1 MRLKSV
7 ALASAVLASLAYAPL
22 AEAGNGVRLNFGGPL
37 GAFTATPSK
46 SAASRHAHRPQKAR
60 RHAVKKS
67 RPSKV
72 AREASHEPSARPA
85 AKAKPAVRAEAT
97 PKTQVAK
104 ADVAA
109 EVNAP
114 LTGSSALIQTDISE
128 GKEHPAP
135 AKDDG
140 ATDVVFE
147 TSEPR
152 DANEPEA
159 ATSGAMCSKFIPAA
173 GMTVTVECE
182 R

>member
-1 MRLKSV
+1 MRLMSI
-7 ALASAVLASLAYAPL
+7 ALASVAASLAYAPL

-37 GAFTATPSK
+37 GTFTATPSK
-46 SAASRHAHRPQKAR
+46 SAASRHAHRPQRPR

-72 AREASHEPSARPA
+72 AREASHEPKARA
-85 AKAKPAVRAEAT
+85 AKAKPAARAEGA
-97 PKTQVAK
+97 PKTQVAT
-104 ADVAA
+104 ADVTAK
-109 EVNAP
+109 VNTP

-128 GKEHPAP
+128 GEQRPAP

-140 ATDVVFE
+140 ATDVVSE
-147 TSEPR
+147 TSESR
-152 DANEPEA
+152 DVNEPEA
-159 ATSGAMCSKFIPAA
+159 AASGAMCSKFIPAA